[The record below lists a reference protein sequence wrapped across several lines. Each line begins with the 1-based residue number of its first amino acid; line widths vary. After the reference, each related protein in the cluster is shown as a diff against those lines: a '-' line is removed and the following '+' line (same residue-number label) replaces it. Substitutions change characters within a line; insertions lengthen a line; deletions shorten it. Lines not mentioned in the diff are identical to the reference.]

1 MKKQSSDC
9 GFEKRPG
16 KGAIDREED
25 MASNVS
31 DNDMASNV
39 APPQPHVVQ
48 SVAKLRNKNPF
59 ALSAQLSRSPLN
71 PLLPSPASV
80 QLAQLHAQLTL
91 HRLKLAQSAVHN
103 NTAAASVLNHVL
115 SKVAMSQPLFNTLR
129 TSSMLSPTHGQP
141 GGAQMT
147 VGIPGKAIG
156 PGGLQFSA
164 QAPGLPPM
172 LGGGMNLQAPNP
184 ASIGLN
190 PYVGLAPGQPATQP
204 GDFSSKT
211 SDREYRPADEA
222 RHNQGFHQYGAVG
235 IPGKGQHFV
244 HPSPHPGFQPDFQV
258 PPTTTGGQ
266 QPGCRMPGPGFPG
279 DRNTGTFPQNP
290 EVLRLMDSGGQGV
303 WAPEQW
309 HNSAPFAQPS
319 GGHEY
324 PARSD
329 NCWPAKSR
337 PLPTANDL
345 YNPEEPTGEAKLN
358 LRGGSLF
365 NRFRNFPGPPYGQSD
380 NHSHLVPERQLQPH
394 EHNDFHGIVP
404 SQLPHICS
412 ICDKKVFNLKDWD
425 QHVNG
430 KHHIQNCLLFSE
442 NSDIGSSSF
451 PRPANGSVNSGGLST
466 GSDLPSD
473 IVQSHPT
480 CPSTRTFLQSGTS
493 FSSVPSG
500 LKFPQRKSGPSR
512 VVHICN
518 IPEGSC
524 TESDVINLGL
534 PFGKVTNYI
543 LMRATS
549 QAFLEMAYPEAA
561 QAMVQFYQQKPPVF
575 SEQQLLVRMSKQ
587 YKELKLK
594 KPGKNVESII
604 NDINS
609 QREREVYK
617 DLDRFPEER
626 TRSRSPLARSSSPWM
641 ESHSPSFASCSSS
654 QRSSISPRRTNQS
667 PKATSRGERN
677 NGTEQRG
684 SWEYLAHTGR
694 REEEKEDSISRS
706 YGEESRD
713 RTDKWGHDRK
723 QHSKSSA
730 RLSPKS
736 LEDRGDAAHRQKDK
750 HVKSS
755 PVPFQAKY
763 KTRNEEDYRKEHK
776 LKSTR
781 SQHSPR
787 SKGKESE
794 FPQRSGNRG
803 TSTSQDQTENRS
815 EHDSHRSPVHAN
827 RLRRSIEKDEGR
839 ACDRHRQFKGEGGMS
854 GSEAEEEAGNRC
866 CSKESFSSPLSQ
878 RGSHELILEQNTN
891 QQSPT
896 WESGSEAEGEGW
908 YQCRMEEF
916 VTVDEV
922 GGEEEHSMEVEAEK
936 LEIKESDCVEPNDR
950 RMQMSPEALVT
961 KDMVSDWEKNSE
973 DHCRVSSDGSRPM
986 SPTPTIGS
994 DRISMESVSYS
1005 QVTSDSIRIHAQTL
1019 STETEQQVHPE
1030 IDKGLSDGESSGH
1043 LETAES
1049 QCKHN
1054 EDCDTALRLQEPEH
1068 SSVEV
1073 PEIQGTDQAMDGT
1086 SQDVV
1091 ELHKDELHKVPPE
1104 ALSKENSSQ
1113 PILELPGNNE
1123 QVSQPQQSP
1132 LPREQDNVFCNLSI
1146 PLGVEFVE
1154 PRTGF
1159 YCKLCGIFYITE
1171 EAAKTSHCRSTIH
1184 YKNLQRYLSQL
1195 AEDSLREG
1203 QGDRNPGREEEVG
1216 IVPQFESK
1224 RSSPP

>member
-1 MKKQSSDC
+1 LYTASLQYYFLAEIYLIFLETKNIFC
-9 GFEKRPG
+9 FHRVP
-16 KGAIDREED
+16 RE
-25 MASNVS
+25 
-31 DNDMASNV
+31 
-39 APPQPHVVQ
+39 
-48 SVAKLRNKNPF
+48 
-59 ALSAQLSRSPLN
+59 SPLN

-430 KHHIQNCLLFSE
+430 KHHIQNCECANHYATGLHKTYEEVPLSSTVIPLF
-442 NSDIGSSSF
+442 
-451 PRPANGSVNSGGLST
+451 A
-466 GSDLPSD
+466 
-473 IVQSHPT
+473 Q
-480 CPSTRTFLQSGTS
+480 
-493 FSSVPSG
+493 
-500 LKFPQRKSGPSR
+500 FPQRKSGPSR

-654 QRSSISPRRTNQS
+654 H

-815 EHDSHRSPVHAN
+815 EHDSHRSPVH
-827 RLRRSIEKDEGR
+827 
-839 ACDRHRQFKGEGGMS
+839 
-854 GSEAEEEAGNRC
+854 
-866 CSKESFSSPLSQ
+866 
-878 RGSHELILEQNTN
+878 
-891 QQSPT
+891 SPT

-1005 QVTSDSIRIHAQTL
+1005 QVT
-1019 STETEQQVHPE
+1019 
-1030 IDKGLSDGESSGH
+1030 
-1043 LETAES
+1043 
-1049 QCKHN
+1049 
-1054 EDCDTALRLQEPEH
+1054 
-1068 SSVEV
+1068 
-1073 PEIQGTDQAMDGT
+1073 
-1086 SQDVV
+1086 
-1091 ELHKDELHKVPPE
+1091 
-1104 ALSKENSSQ
+1104 Q